1 MNSGVGKDVDIITDL
16 DLHQVLRQMNGTMLT
31 VLLGEHM
38 ARTRPESKGVRH
50 GVSSLVVTGKSKIW
64 NE

>member
-1 MNSGVGKDVDIITDL
+1 
-16 DLHQVLRQMNGTMLT
+16 MNGTMLT

-50 GVSSLVVTGKSKIW
+50 GISSLVVTGKSKIW